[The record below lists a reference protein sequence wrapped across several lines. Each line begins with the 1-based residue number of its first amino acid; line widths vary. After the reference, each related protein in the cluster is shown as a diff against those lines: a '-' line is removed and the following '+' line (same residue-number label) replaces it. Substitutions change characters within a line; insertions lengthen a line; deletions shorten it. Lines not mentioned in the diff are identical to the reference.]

1 MDRTHTWLYFNSFL
15 NSDNS
20 SRRTATKDVLY
31 YSLSKRNIES
41 FTFNHSQWQKN
52 CSTFLFL
59 LLTSLAIRI
68 QSTNMFLFQWE
79 CLSKRASP
87 SECVAVNLLISFFFF
102 FIPNAPH
109 TSRYCRSSRVLSIPS
124 RHNYFKAARILAE
137 RVHVQCK
144 RCVVD
149 MYSVEV

>member
-1 MDRTHTWLYFNSFL
+1 MDRTHTWLCFNSFL

-31 YSLSKRNIES
+31 FSLSKRNIES

-102 FIPNAPH
+102 LFRTRH
-109 TSRYCRSSRVLSIPS
+109 THPSIVALLVFCPSPRDIITLRQREYSRSVC
-124 RHNYFKAARILAE
+124 
-137 RVHVQCK
+137 
-144 RCVVD
+144 
-149 MYSVEV
+149 MYSVKDALWICTV